1 MDGGRIWGGGRTF
14 LQGFLFVCF
23 SLGGGG
29 VEGAVFVFCH
39 FLVAKGGWVGCVEGG
54 WGAGGKGM
62 NVV

>member
-1 MDGGRIWGGGRTF
+1 MDGGRIGGGGRTF

-39 FLVAKGGWVGCVEGG
+39 FLVVRGVWVGCVEGG
-54 WGAGGKGM
+54 W
-62 NVV
+62 